1 MQIAQWTAGVVVLTL
16 LINAPILP
24 RLIEWTGLAEVTNVK
39 YDLRAKAV
47 RAVLKYTKTA
57 IHDLQHDEDEMLRG
71 SFLLS
76 TVLTLL
82 SAF

>member
-1 MQIAQWTAGVVVLTL
+1 MLTL

-24 RLIEWTGLAEVTNVK
+24 KLIEWTGLAEISRVK

-47 RAVLKYTKTA
+47 RAVLRYTKTA

-71 SFLLS
+71 APCLCSDHILRWLEF
-76 TVLTLL
+76 
-82 SAF
+82 F

>member
-1 MQIAQWTAGVVVLTL
+1 MTL

-24 RLIEWTGLAEVTNVK
+24 RLIEWTGLAEISSVK

-47 RAVLKYTKTA
+47 RAVLRYTKTA

-71 SFLLS
+71 EFALS
-76 TVLTLL
+76 P
-82 SAF
+82 SHP

>member
-24 RLIEWTGLAEVTNVK
+24 RLIQWTGLAEISRVK

-47 RAVLKYTKTA
+47 RAVLRYTKTA

-71 SFLLS
+71 KGYLGFG
-76 TVLTLL
+76 
-82 SAF
+82 A

>member
-1 MQIAQWTAGVVVLTL
+1 MVLLTL

-24 RLIEWTGLAEVTNVK
+24 RLIEWTGLAEISSVK

-47 RAVLKYTKTA
+47 RAVLRYTKTA

-71 SFLLS
+71 KSLMPCSHF
-76 TVLTLL
+76 
-82 SAF
+82 